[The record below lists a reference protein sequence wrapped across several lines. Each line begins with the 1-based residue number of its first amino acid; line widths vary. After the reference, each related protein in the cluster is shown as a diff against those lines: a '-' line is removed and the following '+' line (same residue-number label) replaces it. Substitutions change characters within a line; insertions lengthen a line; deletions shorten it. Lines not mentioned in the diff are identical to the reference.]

1 MAEKVPRDLE
11 DLRDLEVY
19 LLALLFLDVLRQKN
33 WLIKY
38 INEAKMH
45 CQ

>member
-11 DLRDLEVY
+11 DLRDLKVY
-19 LLALLFLDVLRQKN
+19 LLASVFLDVLCHKN
-33 WLIKY
+33 WLIEY
-38 INEAKMH
+38 VNEAKMH